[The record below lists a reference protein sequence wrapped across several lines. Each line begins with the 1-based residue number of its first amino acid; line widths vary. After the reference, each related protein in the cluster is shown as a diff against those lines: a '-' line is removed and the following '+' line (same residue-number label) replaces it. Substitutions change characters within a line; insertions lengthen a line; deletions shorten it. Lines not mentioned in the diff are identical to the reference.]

1 MRLQDKIEVED
12 VRFAYR
18 AEPVLSGFC
27 ASFGRGEVVALTGRN
42 GCGKTTLT
50 RLIVGMLRPQAGRI
64 RISGQDNADM
74 DLFEIGR
81 RVGYMFQNPACQLF
95 CQTVFDEVAYGLRRM
110 GLAEEAVGERVSALL
125 DRFGL
130 QEERAS
136 YPLSLS
142 GGQRR
147 RLALCAVLALG
158 TAFIVLDEP
167 TTGLDLP
174 GRTQLGGDLRHL
186 AEQNGCG
193 IVLVS
198 HERDFIRR
206 YTDREVEMP

>member
-1 MRLQDKIEVED
+1 MEDRIEVED

-18 AEPVLSGFC
+18 ERPVLDGFS
-27 ASFGRGEVVALTGRN
+27 AGFGRGEIVALTGRN

-64 RISGQDNADM
+64 RIMGQDNAAM

-81 RVGYMFQNPACQLF
+81 RVGYVFQNPACQLF

-110 GLAEEAVGERVSALL
+110 GMADAQLRKRVFALL
-125 DRFGL
+125 ERFGL
-130 QEERAS
+130 HEERAS

-147 RLALCAVLALG
+147 RLALCAVLALN
-158 TAFIVLDEP
+158 TAFVVLDEP

-174 GRTQLGGDLRHL
+174 GRMQLGDDLRSL
-186 AEQNGCG
+186 AEKNGCG

-206 YTDREVEMP
+206 FADREVVMP